1 MWSDWM
7 RKNEFCKDFSPIF
20 ISHDRHMFRI
30 LFYYAEWQEAYRK
43 LQYDTREKALEEQS
57 WGMKQY

>member
-1 MWSDWM
+1 
-7 RKNEFCKDFSPIF
+7 
-20 ISHDRHMFRI
+20 MFRI

-43 LQYDTREKALEEQS
+43 LQYDTHEKALEEQC